1 MIPSKFLI
9 VAVAAFACLICP
21 SRAQPQDERKIA
33 SGVAVEFIN
42 AYVAA
47 IPGFDSGHE
56 SAIKWVSKR
65 KDVTDRFKTA
75 LAKLY
80 RDALK
85 ADPEMGYGADAVL
98 SAQDFPDSFRLKSAK
113 VDPKKGIAMV
123 VLVGEA
129 PMDMDLKMKLVNQE
143 GTWLVDG
150 SGDLMK

>member
-1 MIPSKFLI
+1 MSQPKFLI
-9 VAVAAFACLICP
+9 VAIAAFLCLMSPTI
-21 SRAQPQDERKIA
+21 AQSEDEQKMA
-33 SGVAVEFIN
+33 SGVAVKFIN

-85 ADPEMGYGADAVL
+85 ADPEMGYGSDAVL
-98 SAQDFPDSFRLKSAK
+98 SAQDFPDSFRLKSVK
-113 VDPKKGIAMV
+113 VDPKKGTAMV
-123 VLVGEA
+123 VLAGEA
-129 PMDMDLKMKLVNQE
+129 PMEMDLRMKVVNQD
-143 GTWLVDG
+143 GSWLVDG